1 MRSPLHT
8 PMTSTRP
15 GNRTPTGT
23 LPRHRRRFARA
34 SKIAGLVLVGSL
46 VAVACGSDEDA
57 AESTD
62 ASTGTSAPADT
73 TAPEGTT
80 ATDGTA
86 TAGTTT
92 GPTGEITPRDGD
104 FSDWHI
110 VMIMDGSIE
119 DGGWN
124 TAHGRGGADIEATF
138 PGIQVDYVE
147 EIAPGQTATNAFED
161 AVASGADMVIG
172 TTFYQDDMMGVAA
185 DNPDVTFLTWAGFEA
200 ADNVGH
206 FDAASE
212 DGRYLDGMIA
222 GMLTESNIIG
232 YPVGFPYNEVN
243 RAVNAF
249 TMGAL
254 EVNPDVEVQVVYVN
268 TWFDPALE
276 QQAAEALVNAGADVL
291 THEVGAQVYATV
303 AAQNGGYV
311 LGYTNDW
318 SELEPEAWAGGFLYN
333 WGPYYAS
340 QVGDMI
346 DGTWEPAITF
356 GGLADGFITF
366 APYGPS
372 VTPEMLAMIDERKQ
386 SIIDGT
392 FDMFAGPITDNQG
405 NVVIAEGETIPF
417 AERIDCCQWLVEGVT
432 GEIPG

>member
-1 MRSPLHT
+1 MHTPLHT
-8 PMTSTRP
+8 PMTST
-15 GNRTPTGT
+15 PT
-23 LPRHRRRFARA
+23 RNRRRLTRA
-34 SKIAGLVLVGSL
+34 SRIAGLLLVGSL
-46 VAVACGSDEDA
+46 VTVACGSDDDA
-57 AESTD
+57 ADSTD
-62 ASTGTSAPADT
+62 ASGETSATADS
-73 TAPEGTT
+73 TAATEGTT
-80 ATDGTA
+80 ATEGTA
-86 TAGTTT
+86 APDDTTAGTAAETT
-92 GPTGEITPRDGD
+92 GEVTPRDGD
-104 FSDWHI
+104 FSDWHV
-110 VMIMDGSIE
+110 VMILDGSME

-124 TAHGRGGADIEATF
+124 TAHARGGADIEATF
-138 PGIQVDYVE
+138 PGIEVDYVE
-147 EIAPGQTATNAFED
+147 DIAPGQTATNAFED
-161 AVASGADMVIG
+161 AVASGADVVIG

-185 DNPDVTFLTWAGFEA
+185 DNPEVTFLTWAGYET

-206 FDAASE
+206 FDGASE

-249 TMGAL
+249 TMGAR
-254 EVNPDVEVQVVYVN
+254 EVNPDAEVQVVYVN

-303 AAQNGGYV
+303 AAQNGGHV

-333 WGPYYAS
+333 WGPYYVS
-340 QVGDMI
+340 QI
-346 DGTWEPAITF
+346 QAILDGTWEPAITY

-366 APYGPS
+366 APYGPD
-372 VTPEMLAMIDERKQ
+372 VTEETLAMIDDVKA
-386 SIIDGT
+386 SIIDGS
-392 FDMFAGPITDNQG
+392 FDMFAGPIVDNEG

-417 AERIDCCQWLVEGVT
+417 AERIECCQWLVEGVV
-432 GEIPG
+432 GSIPG